1 VNQGRREELEK
12 RRKEENPRE
21 SKIIERKKN
30 RRAETHMKRSI
41 NEQTE
46 KSKKRDEISN
56 RSQEGQQF
64 NI

>member
-1 VNQGRREELEK
+1 MEK